1 MWEEVIVDEIID
13 GVFECELVVV
23 VFVEGFEGGVGMEDG
38 GLLNYV
44 ECGVY

>member
-1 MWEEVIVDEIID
+1 MGEEVIVDEVID

-23 VFVEGFEGGVGMEDG
+23 VFVEGFESGVGMEYG
-38 GLLNYV
+38 SLLNYV